1 MPKVNFEDR
10 VVIITGAGNGLGKS
24 YALELANRGAKVVVN
39 DLGGSMDGSGSGNSP
54 ADDVVGEIK
63 SKGGEA
69 VANYDSVATKE
80 GGEAI
85 VSTALDTYGKVD
97 AVINNAGILR
107 DKSFVNM
114 TEEEFS
120 IVIDVHLKGTYY
132 VCHPAFKFMKENSYG
147 RIVNIAS
154 PSGLF
159 GNFGQANYGAAK
171 MGIVGLT
178 NILAIEGAK
187 YNIKAN
193 VIAPNAMT
201 RMTESI
207 FGEEMGKLFKV
218 EQVSPMVAYLASE
231 VCEPT
236 HEIFSVGAG
245 RFARVGIST
254 HVGYYNPDATADDV
268 GSNIEMIRTIENGSF
283 PMNNEDEF
291 AIIQQSV
298 QGAADSSNKE

>member
-1 MPKVNFEDR
+1 MNKLSKVNFENR
-10 VVIITGAGNGLGKS
+10 VAIVTGAGNGLGKA
-24 YALELANRGAKVVVN
+24 YALDLAYRGAKVIVN
-39 DLGGSMDGSGSGNSP
+39 DLGGGMDGSGSGNTP
-54 ADDVVGEIK
+54 ADDVVEEIK
-63 SKGGEA
+63 ANGGEA

-80 GGEAI
+80 GGESI
-85 VSTALDTYGKVD
+85 VSTAIDTYGKVD
-97 AVINNAGILR
+97 AVVNNAGILR
-107 DKSFVNM
+107 DKSFANM
-114 TEEEFS
+114 TEEEFL
-120 IVIDVHLKGTYY
+120 IVLDVHLKGTFY
-132 VCHPAFKFMKENSYG
+132 VCQPAFKFMKENSYG
-147 RIVNIAS
+147 RIVNISS
-154 PSGLF
+154 PSGVF

-178 NILAIEGAK
+178 NILAIEGSK

-201 RMTESI
+201 RMTENI

-218 EQVSPMVAYLASE
+218 EQVAPMVAYLASE

-254 HVGYYNPDATADDV
+254 DVGYYNADATADDIE
-268 GSNIEMIRTIENGSF
+268 SNIEKIRKIEDPTY

-291 AIIQQSV
+291 VIIQKAV
-298 QGAADSSNKE
+298 QGG